1 MVTAGAYFGRRHQG
15 PAGGFTLVEHG
26 QKIWRNGEIV
36 DWETAGSTS
45 LLTHT
50 LHYGVGAFEGIRAY
64 KRAKGE
70 TTIFRLKEHINR
82 LMESCRLVMLKPR
95 VSAEQVCDG
104 CVAVLRANKLDEA
117 YLRPLI
123 TMGAG
128 AMGVYA
134 PNNPIET
141 HIITWKWGAYLGAEA
156 LEKGIRCK
164 VSSFSRHHINV
175 SFAKGKLV
183 GQYINSV
190 MAKQEAKLD
199 GFDEAIL
206 TDVNG
211 YVSEGSGENIFIV
224 KNGTI
229 TTPPLSA
236 SILAGITRDTLITLA
251 REAGITVREEYVTR
265 DELYLADEVFF
276 TGTAAEVTPVV
287 EVDHRMI
294 GAAVRGEITRSLQA
308 RYFDIVKGKDESHPE
323 WHTPV

>member
-1 MVTAGAYFGRRHQG
+1 M
-15 PAGGFTLVEHG
+15 VEHG

-36 DWETAGSTS
+36 DWEAAGSTS

-64 KRAKGE
+64 KRARGE
-70 TTIFRLKEHINR
+70 TTIFRLPEHVRR
-82 LMESCRLVMLKPR
+82 LFDSCRLVMLKPR
-95 VSAEQVCDG
+95 VNEQQVCDG
-104 CVAVLRANKLDEA
+104 CVGVMHANDLKEA
-117 YLRPLI
+117 YLRPLV
-123 TMGAG
+123 TVGTG

-134 PNNPIET
+134 PNNPVET

-156 LEKGIRCK
+156 LDSGIRCK

-224 KNGTI
+224 KKGAI

-236 SILAGITRDTLITLA
+236 SILAGITRDTIITLA

-287 EVDHRMI
+287 DVDHRVI
-294 GAAVRGEITRSLQA
+294 GSGKVGEVTKALQT
-308 RYFDIVKGKDESHPE
+308 RYFDIVRGKDDSHPE
-323 WHTPV
+323 WHTTV

>member
-1 MVTAGAYFGRRHQG
+1 MT
-15 PAGGFTLVEHG
+15 EHG
-26 QKIWRNGEIV
+26 DKIWKNGEIV
-36 DWETAGSTS
+36 DWKVAGSTS

-64 KRAKGE
+64 RRGDGN
-70 TTIFRLKEHINR
+70 TSIFRLQDHIVR
-82 LMESCRLVMLKPR
+82 LAESCHLVMMKPR
-95 VSAEQVCDG
+95 VTVEQIVDG
-104 CVAVLRANKLDEA
+104 CLQVLRENSMSEG
-117 YLRPLI
+117 YLRPLVTI
-123 TMGAG
+123 GAG

-141 HIITWKWGAYLGAEA
+141 YIIAWKWGAYLGAEA
-156 LEKGIRCK
+156 LDRGIRCK

-175 SFAKGKLV
+175 AFAKGKLV

-211 YVSEGSGENIFIV
+211 YVSEGSGENVFIV
-224 KNGTI
+224 KKGVL

-236 SILAGITRDTLITLA
+236 SILAGITRETIITLA
-251 REAGITVREEYVTR
+251 REEGLTVKEEYITR
-265 DELYLADEVFF
+265 DELYLADEVFL

-287 EVDHRMI
+287 EVDHRVI
-294 GAAVRGEITRSLQA
+294 GTGQRGEVTRRLQA
-308 RYFDIVKGKDESHPE
+308 RYFDIVKGKDDSHPE
-323 WHTPV
+323 WLTRV

>member
-1 MVTAGAYFGRRHQG
+1 M
-15 PAGGFTLVEHG
+15 VEHG

-36 DWETAGSTS
+36 DWATAGSTS

-64 KRAKGE
+64 NRAGGE
-70 TTIFRLKEHINR
+70 TTIFRLREHINR
-82 LMESCRLVMLKPR
+82 LFESCRLVMLKPS
-95 VSAEQVCDG
+95 VVASQVCDG
-104 CVAVLRANKLDEA
+104 CVAVMRANGLEEA
-117 YLRPLI
+117 YIRPLVI
-123 TMGAG
+123 VGEG
-128 AMGVYA
+128 RMGVYA
-134 PNNPIET
+134 PDNPVDT
-141 HIITWKWGAYLGAEA
+141 HIIPWKWGAYLGTEA

-175 SFAKGKLV
+175 AFAKGKLV

-224 KNGTI
+224 KNGCI

-236 SILAGITRDTLITLA
+236 SILAGITRDTLIVLA
-251 REAGITVREEYVTR
+251 REAGITVREEYMTR

-276 TGTAAEVTPVV
+276 TGTAAEVTPVI
-287 EVDHRMI
+287 EVDHRAI
-294 GAAVRGEITRSLQA
+294 GAGKRGEVTATLQA
-308 RYFDIVKGKDESHPE
+308 RYFDIVKGTDESHPE

>member
-1 MVTAGAYFGRRHQG
+1 M
-15 PAGGFTLVEHG
+15 VEHG

-36 DWETAGSTS
+36 DWEAAGSTS

-64 KRAKGE
+64 KRARGE
-70 TTIFRLKEHINR
+70 TTIFRLPEHVRR
-82 LMESCRLVMLKPR
+82 LFDSCRLVMLKPR
-95 VSAEQVCDG
+95 VNEQQVCDG
-104 CVAVLRANKLDEA
+104 CVGVMHANDLKEA
-117 YLRPLI
+117 YLRPLV
-123 TMGAG
+123 TVGTG

-134 PNNPIET
+134 PNNPVET
-141 HIITWKWGAYLGAEA
+141 HIITWKWGAYLGADA
-156 LEKGIRCK
+156 LDKGIRCK

-224 KNGTI
+224 KKGAI

-236 SILAGITRDTLITLA
+236 SILAGITRDTIITLA

-287 EVDHRMI
+287 DVDHRVI
-294 GAAVRGEITRSLQA
+294 GSGNVGEVTKALQT
-308 RYFDIVKGKDESHPE
+308 RYFDIVRGKDDSHPE
-323 WHTPV
+323 WHTTV